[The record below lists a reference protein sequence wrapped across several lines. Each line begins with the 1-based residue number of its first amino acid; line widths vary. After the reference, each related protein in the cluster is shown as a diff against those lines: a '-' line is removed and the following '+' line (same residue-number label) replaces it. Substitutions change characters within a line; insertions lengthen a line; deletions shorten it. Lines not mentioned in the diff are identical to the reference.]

1 MASPERTLQEL
12 VSERAK
18 KQDEWLEAR
27 GLDPKRSQT
36 VYTDKGRALYRYIAD
51 NKSESI
57 LVSANDF
64 GFEEIPYKKLAGCEI
79 QNDGVTSNSAE
90 RATAF
95 GIISGGLA
103 ALILWFLSSN
113 FYEFGSIGLPV
124 LIAILLC
131 VALPFAI
138 IGALTAEKQVVQHRI
153 AFLLNDPE
161 AEFRTM
167 TILKPFAVVGSQDY
181 LAVMRF
187 SQNVR
192 LSVLSIINSRGENK
206 NG

>member
-1 MASPERTLQEL
+1 MVSPERTLQEL

-18 KQDEWLEAR
+18 EQDEWLEAR

-36 VYTDKGRALYRYIAD
+36 VYTEKGQMLYRYIAD
-51 NKSESI
+51 NNSKSI

-64 GFEEIPYKKLAGCEI
+64 GFEEIPYDKLAGCEI
-79 QNDGVTSNSAE
+79 QNDGFTSNSTE

-95 GIISGGLA
+95 GIGCFFAVFLVLLLLRSDYDIRKSLSV
-103 ALILWFLSSN
+103 ALLVAIPM
-113 FYEFGSIGLPV
+113 SI
-124 LIAILLC
+124 
-131 VALPFAI
+131 ALPFAI

-161 AEFRTM
+161 EEFRTM
-167 TILKPFAVVGSQDY
+167 TILKPFAAVGSQDY

-192 LSVLSIINSRGENK
+192 LSVLSVINSRGENK

>member
-1 MASPERTLQEL
+1 MVSPEQTLQEL
-12 VSERAK
+12 VFERAK
-18 KQDEWLEAR
+18 EQDEWLEAR

-36 VYTDKGRALYRYIAD
+36 VYTEKGQKLYRYIAD
-51 NKSESI
+51 NNSKSI

-64 GFEEIPYKKLAGCEI
+64 GFEEIPYDKLAGCEI
-79 QNDGVTSNSAE
+79 QNDGFTSNSAE

-95 GIISGGLA
+95 GIISGVLA
-103 ALILWFLSSN
+103 ALILWISSSN
-113 FYEFGSIGLPV
+113 FYEFVNISIPV
-124 LIAILLC
+124 FIAILLC
-131 VALPFAI
+131 VALPFAA
-138 IGALTAEKQVVQHRI
+138 IGALTASKQVVRHRI

-161 AEFRTM
+161 MEFRAM
-167 TILKPFAVVGSQDY
+167 TILKPFAAVGSQDY

-192 LSVLSIINSRGENK
+192 LSVLSIVNSRGENK

>member
-1 MASPERTLQEL
+1 MASPEQTPQEL

-18 KQDEWLEAR
+18 KQDEWLKAR

-64 GFEEIPYKKLAGCEI
+64 GFEEIPYKKLVGCEI

-95 GIISGGLA
+95 GIGCFFVLFFVLLLLRSDYDIRKS
-103 ALILWFLSSN
+103 LSVTLLVAIPL
-113 FYEFGSIGLPV
+113 SI
-124 LIAILLC
+124 
-131 VALPFAI
+131 ALPFAI
-138 IGALTAEKQVVQHRI
+138 IGALTAEKQVVRHRI

-161 AEFRTM
+161 MEFRTM
-167 TILKPFAVVGSQDY
+167 TILKPFAVVVSQDY

-192 LSVLSIINSRGENK
+192 LSVLSIINSRGETK

>member
-36 VYTDKGRALYRYIAD
+36 IYTDKGRALYRYIAD

-64 GFEEIPYKKLAGCEI
+64 DFEEIPYKKLAGCEI

-95 GIISGGLA
+95 GIGCFFAVFLVLLLLRSDYDIRKSLSV
-103 ALILWFLSSN
+103 ALLVAIPM
-113 FYEFGSIGLPV
+113 SI
-124 LIAILLC
+124 
-131 VALPFAI
+131 ALPFAI

>member
-1 MASPERTLQEL
+1 MASPENMIHEMI
-12 VSERAK
+12 SERVE
-18 KQDEWLEAR
+18 KQNEWLQAR
-27 GLDPKRSQT
+27 GLDPNKTQT
-36 VYTDKGRALYRYIAD
+36 VYTEKGQKLYRYIAD
-51 NKSESI
+51 NRSKSI

-64 GFEEIPYKKLAGCEI
+64 GFEEIPYDKLADCEI

-95 GIISGGLA
+95 GIGCFFAVFLVLLLLRSDYDIRKSLSV
-103 ALILWFLSSN
+103 ALLVAIPM
-113 FYEFGSIGLPV
+113 SI
-124 LIAILLC
+124 
-131 VALPFAI
+131 ALPFAI

-192 LSVLSIINSRGENK
+192 LSVLSIINSRGESK

>member
-1 MASPERTLQEL
+1 MVSPENMIHEMI
-12 VSERAK
+12 SERVE
-18 KQDEWLEAR
+18 KQNEWLQSR
-27 GLDPKRSQT
+27 GLDPNKTQT
-36 VYTDKGRALYRYIAD
+36 IYTEKGQKLYRYIAD
-51 NKSESI
+51 NRSKSI

-64 GFEEIPYKKLAGCEI
+64 GFEEIPYDKLAGCEI
-79 QNDGVTSNSAE
+79 QNDGFTSNSTE

-95 GIISGGLA
+95 GIISGALA
-103 ALILWFLSSN
+103 ALILWILSSN
-113 FYEFGSIGLPV
+113 FYEVVNISIPV
-124 LIAILLC
+124 FIAILLC
-131 VALPFAI
+131 VSLPFAI

-161 AEFRTM
+161 EEFRTM
-167 TILKPFAVVGSQDY
+167 TILKPFAAVGSQDY

-192 LSVLSIINSRGENK
+192 LSVLSIVNSRGENQ